1 MRQKLP
7 PCVLVTFGL
16 LLTALPALA
25 HHSVLAE
32 YDSKK
37 PITLNGTIT
46 RVLWINPHTF
56 WYVDT
61 KDGDGNV
68 KHWQVEGPSPA
79 EGRNAKVT
87 RALAGKPCDNI
98 TIQLTAAKTIH
109 D

>member
-46 RVLWINPHTF
+46 RVLWINLHPRSGAT
-56 WYVDT
+56 
-61 KDGDGNV
+61 
-68 KHWQVEGPSPA
+68 PS
-79 EGRNAKVT
+79 
-87 RALAGKPCDNI
+87 
-98 TIQLTAAKTIH
+98 
-109 D
+109 